1 MINSFQMVFVKRQ
14 LDEVPKTLGEKLRT
28 LRRGQAVSLD
38 MMERDTHIQRRYL
51 EALERGRYEAL
62 PEPMYARNFI
72 RAYARVLGADETY
85 LLELYEDECGRCDLV
100 GPMQTPRQKVKG
112 ARLAIWNRY
121 VKFGLI
127 VFAVIVIIG
136 YFGHQVSEVLAPP
149 EIVLLTPEDR
159 SLTHEAVVTVS
170 GIVDGEAT
178 VYVNNQ
184 PVVVNADASF
194 SVDVDLQEGLNVILV
209 EAERRYSRTARVERY
224 IVFDPQEFFSLV
236 W

>member
-1 MINSFQMVFVKRQ
+1 MINSQQMVFVKRQ
-14 LDEVPKTLGEKLRT
+14 LDEGPQTLAEKLRM

-51 EALERGRYEAL
+51 EALERGHYEDL

-127 VFAVIVIIG
+127 ACAMIAIIG
-136 YFGHQVSEVLAPP
+136 YFGYQISEVLAPP
-149 EIVLLTPEDR
+149 EIILLTPEDQ

-170 GIVDGEAT
+170 GLVDGEAS
-178 VYVNNQ
+178 VFVNDQ

-194 SVDVDLQEGLNVILV
+194 SVDVDLQEGLNVISV
-209 EAERRYSRTARVERY
+209 EAERRYSRRTRVERY
-224 IVFDPQEFFSLV
+224 VVFDPVERVVVQ
-236 W
+236 